1 MEKYRAEIFSFS
13 RILNLFDAFVK
24 FLSGSNRRIR
34 SLQLLLN
41 VRCLFIFKKRK

>member
-24 FLSGSNRRIR
+24 FKWLESKDSFTSTSAKRT
-34 SLQLLLN
+34 
-41 VRCLFIFKKRK
+41 VFIYF